1 PARAVPGVPG
11 FRSARGITL
20 QRGAGVF
27 PPTAYM
33 CDALLP
39 TVSGGTAS
47 LPESAT
53 AAPGV
58 DRVPGGP
65 ARAVPGVP
73 GFRSARGITPHRGA
87 AVLPPTAYT
96 YDALLPTVSGGTASL
111 PESATAA
118 PGVDR
123 VPGGPARAV
132 PGVPGFRSA
141 RGITPH
147 RGAAVLPP
155 TAYTYDAFVLTVSGG
170 TASPRRS

>member
-1 PARAVPGVPG
+1 SLLPVPAPAAPGVDRFPGGPARAVPGVPG

-20 QRGAGVF
+20 PPLARFF

-33 CDALLP
+33 CGALLP

-73 GFRSARGITPHRGA
+73 GFRSARGITLQRGA
-87 AVLPPTAYT
+87 GVFPPTAYM

-111 PESATAA
+111 PGSATA
-118 PGVDR
+118 D
-123 VPGGPARAV
+123 
-132 PGVPGFRSA
+132 
-141 RGITPH
+141 
-147 RGAAVLPP
+147 
-155 TAYTYDAFVLTVSGG
+155 
-170 TASPRRS
+170 

>member
-1 PARAVPGVPG
+1 YFRSSRGITLLRASPIRRSSDLMCGALLPTVSGGTASLPGSATAAPGVDRVPGGPARAVPGVPG

-47 LPESAT
+47 PSGSAT

-87 AVLPPTAYT
+87 AVLPPA
-96 YDALLPTVSGGTASL
+96 
-111 PESATAA
+111 
-118 PGVDR
+118 
-123 VPGGPARAV
+123 
-132 PGVPGFRSA
+132 
-141 RGITPH
+141 
-147 RGAAVLPP
+147 
-155 TAYTYDAFVLTVSGG
+155 AYTYDAFVPTVSGG
-170 TASPRRS
+170 TASPRR